1 MKKRGN
7 ENDIVDDES
16 NENDSKE
23 ETDSPKSGDNVV
35 PHKDK
40 SEKNTNQSRKEND
53 WKVTTNNATNKH
65 PSEMDALSEWT
76 ARQSEL
82 EDQLTS
88 VKIANKRSGT
98 EALSSWTAQQCQ
110 LEEEE
115 IEKSVTSQI
124 KRSAMEH
131 VISEFTAR
139 QIQLQD
145 EKDCSKTTVT
155 RNEHSEMEDVVSKF
169 TARQIE
175 KEGVSKTTKNSNG
188 ESSNLGGTL
197 PPVSQT
203 SNDELHEHGAT
214 GNNNE
219 SDNLEVLS
227 SIERHIRG
235 ETTARPGAVRVEGVS
250 RDTHDE
256 EDDEDENDDDRH
268 DTITSTVQA
277 ENVDDAE
284 LTIRFRERARDLV
297 REQLQQE
304 SALATEVSPMTTG
317 TSSSTRRNQQIC
329 GWPQRWI
336 VCIVGFI
343 VTCVA
348 VTVGVV
354 VSSRAGE
361 EISTNSVEP
370 LSENQTDF
378 AYMQDQILQWNIS
391 DEATI
396 FDPTS
401 AQYQALDWLV
411 HVDPARFN
419 VRDTELSI
427 LMERYVLAVLYYST
441 NGPEWTYQE
450 GYLGEL
456 SVCSWHGIHC
466 DVLDDIIGIG
476 LGTHLKR

>member
-1 MKKRGN
+1 MKKGRN
-7 ENDIVDDES
+7 ENDIVADDS
-16 NENDSKE
+16 NESDSNE
-23 ETDSPKSGDNVV
+23 QPGSRRSGGNV
-35 PHKDK
+35 PHQDK

-76 ARQSEL
+76 GRQTEL
-82 EDQLTS
+82 EDQLTF
-88 VKIANKRSGT
+88 VKIANKRSET
-98 EALSSWTAQQCQ
+98 EAVSSWTAQQCQ

-115 IEKSVTSQI
+115 IEKSVTSQS

-169 TARQIE
+169 TARKIE
-175 KEGVSKTTKNSNG
+175 KEDVSKTTKNSNG

-284 LTIRFRERARDLV
+284 LAIRFRERARDLV
-297 REQLQQE
+297 REQLLQE
-304 SALATEVSPMTTG
+304 SALATEVSPMTSG
-317 TSSSTRRNQQIC
+317 TSSSTRRIFFRLAMLRLRHLLTPLVAYA
-329 GWPQRWI
+329 GSFAK
-336 VCIVGFI
+336 GF
-343 VTCVA
+343 
-348 VTVGVV
+348 
-354 VSSRAGE
+354 
-361 EISTNSVEP
+361 
-370 LSENQTDF
+370 
-378 AYMQDQILQWNIS
+378 
-391 DEATI
+391 
-396 FDPTS
+396 
-401 AQYQALDWLV
+401 
-411 HVDPARFN
+411 
-419 VRDTELSI
+419 
-427 LMERYVLAVLYYST
+427 
-441 NGPEWTYQE
+441 
-450 GYLGEL
+450 
-456 SVCSWHGIHC
+456 
-466 DVLDDIIGIG
+466 DDILTPCSRRRVAKPGNVS
-476 LGTHLKR
+476 